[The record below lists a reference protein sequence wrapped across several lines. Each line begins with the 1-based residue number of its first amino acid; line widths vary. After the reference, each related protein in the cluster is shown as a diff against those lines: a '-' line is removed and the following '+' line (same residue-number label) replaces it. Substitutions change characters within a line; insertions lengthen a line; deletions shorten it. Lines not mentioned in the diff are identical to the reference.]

1 MRVND
6 LSDGSIKAPLTLDV
20 PIFRSV
26 TAALALAAL
35 ITSYIPA
42 RRATRAD
49 PMVAL
54 GRG

>member
-20 PIFRSV
+20 PIFSLCHGR
-26 TAALALAAL
+26 
-35 ITSYIPA
+35 A
-42 RRATRAD
+42 RARGANHELYSGATRAD